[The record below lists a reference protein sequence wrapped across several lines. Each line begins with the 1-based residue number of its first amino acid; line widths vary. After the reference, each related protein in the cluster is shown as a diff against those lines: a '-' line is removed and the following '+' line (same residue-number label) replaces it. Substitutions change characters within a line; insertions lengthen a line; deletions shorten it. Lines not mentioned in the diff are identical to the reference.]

1 MVRSAAIR
9 VLVPGTF
16 GALVALGAGPPA
28 AAQANAKVVVSE
40 VVDDRISEGMMSGG
54 LVLMLNL
61 EGDGL
66 EGVKSARFRV
76 KEAKDDTGKSL
87 LDPKAK
93 VPDFTDRNVNGG
105 NVQVGLE
112 NPPRTATKVRVSGTA
127 ELFVPGR
134 DPASVVKVPGFL
146 SRLDKPVVSKGL
158 KANKVELT
166 VLSKEKY
173 AEEQKK
179 NKLDDKKIAMIRA
192 EGKERGMKDEEIDAL
207 VEMAKAFEEFGG
219 GPLPENA
226 LLLKL
231 ARPGDEKIQ
240 DLWLETASGEKIET
254 GSSQGSGAEDG
265 YLKQIEVRS
274 AIPKDAV
281 LVLSLFTDKAI
292 VSVPF
297 DLKEVPLP

>member
-1 MVRSAAIR
+1 MNRLMRQRVFAA
-9 VLVPGTF
+9 
-16 GALVALGAGPPA
+16 ALVAFAVALPA
-28 AAQANAKVVVSE
+28 WAQTNAKVVVSE

-66 EGVKSARFRV
+66 DGVKSGRFRV
-76 KEAKDDTGKSL
+76 KEAKDDTGRSL

-93 VPDFTDRNVNGG
+93 VPDFSDRNTNAG
-105 NVQVGLE
+105 NVQVALE
-112 NPPRTATKVRVSGTA
+112 NPPRSATKVRVSGTA
-127 ELFVPGR
+127 ELFVPKR
-134 DPASVVKVPGFL
+134 DPASVVKVPGFMA
-146 SRLDKPVVSKGL
+146 RLDKPVQSKGL

-179 NKLDDKKIAMIRA
+179 NKLDEKKIAMIRA

-219 GPLPENA
+219 GPLPENV

-240 DLWLETASGEKIET
+240 DLWLETSSGEKIET

-297 DLKEVPLP
+297 ELKEVPLP